1 MSAINKL
8 RDTTNERYREMEERR
23 IISSLDERQRYA
35 REEFAQWREANPD
48 FSSKEL
54 IDNWKRIRIAWGI
67 SEPPK
72 PKKPR
77 RPARESA
84 A

>member
-1 MSAINKL
+1 MINQKWHYAL
-8 RDTTNERYREMEERR
+8 EERR

-77 RPARESA
+77 RPARESTTA
-84 A
+84 RT